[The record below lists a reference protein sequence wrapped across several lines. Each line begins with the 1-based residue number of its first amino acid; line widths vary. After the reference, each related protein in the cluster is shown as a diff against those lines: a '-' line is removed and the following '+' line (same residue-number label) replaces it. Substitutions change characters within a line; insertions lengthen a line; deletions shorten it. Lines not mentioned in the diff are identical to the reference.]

1 MMQKLQRFGA
11 AMFTPVLLFTF
22 AGIMTAICILMTN
35 EQIFG
40 SMAAPGTNWYGVW
53 QTLQAGAFTVFNII
67 PLLFVV
73 GLPIGLAKQAPG
85 RAAMEAVVIY
95 ASWNYM
101 INAILTNWGTAFGFK
116 NFAKMEIVANSTN
129 QGLTNIIGIK
139 TLDTSIV
146 GALIVAGIVVWLH
159 NRYFD
164 TKLPDWL
171 GTFQG
176 SSYIVILGLF
186 IMIPL
191 AVLTCFFWPKVQMA
205 ISALQG
211 FMKASGVFGIWVYA
225 FLERVLIPT
234 GLHHF
239 IYIPFEYGPAAVSG
253 GLKAWWFANLNT
265 LGQSTRP
272 IKELAP
278 LMGFEGYGFEKVFGM
293 LGIGLGLYA
302 TAKPSK
308 KKETAALL
316 IPAVLTGMFAGI
328 TEPVEFTF
336 LFAAPVLW
344 FVHAFLAATMDA
356 IMFAVGVVGEF
367 SGGLIGWASE
377 NWIPLWN
384 HQWKTYL
391 LQIAIGLVFVVIY
404 YVAFKYLIL
413 KFNFV
418 TPGREPEDQSAKLMT
433 KKEYKAAKA
442 AEKGASPAATDPY
455 TQRAIAYL
463 SALGGSDNIKEM
475 TSCATRLRVTVN
487 DETKVAPDAEFK
499 ANKAVNVV
507 HHGKALQVIVGLDVP
522 QVLEKIQG
530 LLDDQDAVKTSTVTQ
545 PVDDSPESQTAAL
558 LSDSLGT
565 GANVQSAIAQKNTVV
580 AKVNDPS
587 LVDPA
592 SVFKSLGIGVK
603 DVQIDGTTV
612 TITFSEMSDIA
623 NRIMA

>member
-73 GLPIGLAKQAPG
+73 GLPIGLAKQSPG

-101 INAILTNWGTAFGFK
+101 IKAILTNWGPAFGFK
-116 NFAKMEIVANSTN
+116 NFAKMTIVANSTN

-146 GALIVAGIVVWLH
+146 GALVVAGIVVWLH

-191 AVLTCFFWPKVQMA
+191 AVATCFLWPKVQMG

-239 IYIPFEYGPAAVSG
+239 IYIPFEYGPAAVSD

-336 LFAAPVLW
+336 LFAAPLLW

-367 SGGLIGWASE
+367 SGGLIGWVSE

-391 LQIAIGLVFVVIY
+391 LQIAIGLVFVAIY

-418 TPGREPEDQSAKLMT
+418 TPGREPEDQNAKLMT
-433 KKEYKAAKA
+433 KKEYKEAKE
-442 AEKGASPAATDPY
+442 AEKSAHSVASDPY

-463 SALGGSDNIKEM
+463 SALGGPDNIKEM

-530 LLDDQDAVKTSTVTQ
+530 LLADQGTVQTTAPSAMIDDT
-545 PVDDSPESQTAAL
+545 PESQTAAL

-565 GANVQSAIAQKNTVV
+565 QANVQSVKDQGSTLIVQ
-580 AKVNDPS
+580 VNDPD
-587 LVDPA
+587 LVDNVD
-592 SVFKSLGIGVK
+592 VFKSLGIGVK
-603 DVQIDGTTV
+603 DVQVADKTV
-612 TITFSEMSDIA
+612 TITFSEMADIA
-623 NRIMA
+623 RQIME

>member
-1 MMQKLQRFGA
+1 MQKLQRFGA

-40 SMAAPGTNWYGVW
+40 GLAAPGTNWYGVW

-73 GLPIGLAKQAPG
+73 GLPIGLAKQSPG

-101 INAILTNWGTAFGFK
+101 INAILTNWGPAFGFK

-146 GALIVAGIVVWLH
+146 GALVVAGIVVWLH

-186 IMIPL
+186 CMIPL
-191 AVLTCFFWPKVQMA
+191 AVLTCFLWPKVQMG

-316 IPAVLTGMFAGI
+316 IPAVLTGMLAGI

-336 LFAAPVLW
+336 LFAAPLLW

-377 NWIPLWN
+377 NWIPLWQ

-391 LQIAIGLVFVVIY
+391 LQIAIGIVFVVIY
-404 YVAFKYLIL
+404 YLAFKYLIL
-413 KFNFV
+413 KFKLV
-418 TPGREPEDQSAKLMT
+418 TPGREPEDQAAKLMT

-442 AEKGASPAATDPY
+442 AEKNSVTDPY

-463 SALGGSDNIKEM
+463 SALGGSENIKEI

-487 DETKVAPDAEFK
+487 DEAKVAPDAEFK

-530 LLDDQDAVKTSTVTQ
+530 LMPDQDTNTVAPVSQ
-545 PVDDSPESQTAAL
+545 PTDVSPESQTAAL

-565 GANVQSAIAQKNTVV
+565 NENIQSATAHDNVVV
-580 AKVNDPS
+580 AIVKDPQQ
-587 LVDPA
+587 VDPVN
-592 SVFKSLGIGVK
+592 VFKSLGVGIK
-603 DVQIDGTTV
+603 DVQMSGTKV
-612 TITFSEMSDIA
+612 TITFSEVADIA
-623 NRIMA
+623 KRITE